1 MTQLPPQPAAL
12 LLDIGVVLLK
22 SAWEIADRFE
32 ELCGLEPRTIP
43 GRGPFDEGGDP
54 LWERHLA
61 GELTERE
68 YWLGNAEVAVSRGA
82 PLRGQPHLMR
92 AMFQHPEITP
102 HRPEA
107 LALLRWA
114 REQSI
119 TTAVF
124 SNELMDFQGR
134 EWVERQEWFELF
146 DVIVDA
152 TEVGIRKPDLRV
164 YDLVVERVGIPAER
178 CVFVDDNPA
187 YAAAGEA
194 AGMVSVLLDVLDP
207 AAAFAR
213 AQQELVA
220 LQSVDSAK

>member
-1 MTQLPPQPAAL
+1 MTQLPPQPTAL
-12 LLDIGVVLLK
+12 LLDVGVVLLK

-43 GRGPFDEGGDP
+43 GRGPFDESGDP

-220 LQSVDSAK
+220 LRSVDSAK

>member
-1 MTQLPPQPAAL
+1 M
-12 LLDIGVVLLK
+12 LLDVGVVLLK

-43 GRGPFDEGGDP
+43 GRGPFDESGDP

-220 LQSVDSAK
+220 LRSVDSAK